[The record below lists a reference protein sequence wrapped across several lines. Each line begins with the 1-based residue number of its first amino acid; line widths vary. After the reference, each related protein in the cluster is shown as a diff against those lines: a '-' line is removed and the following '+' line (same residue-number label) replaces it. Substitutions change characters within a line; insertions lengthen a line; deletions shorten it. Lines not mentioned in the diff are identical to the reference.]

1 VHGSLLCSAGVPGR
15 SGLPGNE
22 AAVAEAKPIALQGTL
37 TSDRA
42 LDSDVGTFLH
52 CAVLSSWQD
61 EWANTRQ
68 QIARCEAFRAEV
80 AYLFLRRQE
89 GGGYADTAGN
99 SSHTSHTLRGEPDF
113 LCVNC
118 DAPPTVPHILTDAI
132 AKPARRL
139 YHLHG
144 TLSDTL
150 RDERRSVSNVA
161 FFNAVGL
168 STPI

>member
-1 VHGSLLCSAGVPGR
+1 MLCSAGVPGR

-22 AAVAEAKPIALQGTL
+22 AAVAEAKPTALQGTL

-52 CAVLSSWQD
+52 CAVLLSWQD

-99 SSHTSHTLRGEPDF
+99 IARTLLTHPTCCVANRI
-113 LCVNC
+113 LCVL
-118 DAPPTVPHILTDAI
+118 TVTPHLLCHT
-132 AKPARRL
+132 
-139 YHLHG
+139 
-144 TLSDTL
+144 
-150 RDERRSVSNVA
+150 
-161 FFNAVGL
+161 F
-168 STPI
+168 